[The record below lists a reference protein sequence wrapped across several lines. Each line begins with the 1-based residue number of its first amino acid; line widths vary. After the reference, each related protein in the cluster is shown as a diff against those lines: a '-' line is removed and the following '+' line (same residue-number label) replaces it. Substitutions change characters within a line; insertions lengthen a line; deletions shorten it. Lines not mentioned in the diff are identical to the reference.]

1 MPRFRRPGSGAP
13 APKPPRPDRTL
24 ELLVVEGVD
33 AGSQFTVDGELVTIG
48 RGAKGSGRT
57 GAICLRDPTVS
68 PHQATLRV
76 ADGELSIEHRQ
87 GATNSTLV
95 NGQAVERSR
104 VQVGDRIQMGR
115 TVFEVRSRPGISLSG
130 LMTIPQE
137 LFATGERGAPSATT
151 TEIRRIEPPAARITV
166 LRGIRGY
173 EGRVFPL
180 VALRSRLGRHPS
192 NEVVLPEQGVSRFH
206 AELVWKEESLL
217 LVHKS
222 STNPTYVD
230 GKPVEQTLR
239 LRGGETIQ
247 LADRVAL
254 RVDVDDALG
263 ERTAGMPEAAESAA
277 SPDDRDA
284 AEAAARVE
292 SLRDRMEEKIRRD
305 AEIEREF
312 GFVGSFLDVDVVD
325 SHGLKVRAGRPE
337 HIIVSFERFRA
348 FAQRVVEEHKGHVL
362 NSNGDELM
370 CFFDEPLQ
378 SVRAATAI
386 LQRLPE
392 WNARENLLEGAF
404 RVRQGIHTGRS
415 LVDRQRGVA
424 YSPVLD
430 VAGHLQKLAPE
441 NGLLVSAETRA
452 KLPDDL
458 PFVYQGELGK
468 GEKIVAH
475 RYVGFEEGDPLD
487 DTDSGARHGA
497 PGPGAG
503 GPSEGHRG

>member
-33 AGSQFTVDGELVTIG
+33 AGSRFTVDGELVTIG

-68 PHQATLRV
+68 PRQATLCV
-76 ADGELSIEHRQ
+76 ADGDVSIEHRQ
-87 GATNSTLV
+87 GATNPTLV
-95 NGQAVERSR
+95 NGEAVERSA

-130 LMTIPQE
+130 LMTIPHE
-137 LFATGERGAPSATT
+137 LLATGEREAPSATT
-151 TEIRRIEPPAARITV
+151 TEIRRVQPPSARITV

-180 VALRSRLGRHPS
+180 VSLRSRLGRHPS

-206 AELVWKEESLL
+206 AELVWKEESLF

-222 STNPTYVD
+222 GTNPTYVD
-230 GKPVEQTLR
+230 GTAVEGTLR
-239 LRGGETIQ
+239 LRGGETVQ

-254 RVDVDDALG
+254 RVDVDDALDAT
-263 ERTAGMPEAAESAA
+263 TAGLADDPPEDFEHGG
-277 SPDDRDA
+277 DGRDA
-284 AEAAARVE
+284 AAAARVD
-292 SLRDRMEEKIRRD
+292 SLRERMEEKIRRD
-305 AEIEREF
+305 QEIEREF

-348 FAQRVVEEHKGHVL
+348 FAQHVVEEHGGHVL

-392 WNARENLLEGAF
+392 WNASENLLENAF

-415 LVDRQRGVA
+415 LVDRERGVA

-452 KLPDDL
+452 ALPDDL
-458 PFVYQGELGK
+458 PFVDEGELGK
-468 GEKIVAH
+468 GEK
-475 RYVGFEEGDPLD
+475 VGAWRFAGPEEGDPLGE
-487 DTDSGARHGA
+487 TDSGSRRGDT
-497 PGPGAG
+497 GPGAG
-503 GPSEGHRG
+503 GPSEA

>member
-1 MPRFRRPGSGAP
+1 VRRWMPRFRRPGSGAP

-24 ELLVVEGVD
+24 ELLAVEGTD
-33 AGSQFTVDGELVTIG
+33 AGSRFTVDGELVTIG

-57 GAICLRDPTVS
+57 GAICLRDPAVS
-68 PHQATLRV
+68 PHQATLRA

-87 GATNSTLV
+87 GATNPTLV
-95 NGQAVERSR
+95 NGRAVERSA
-104 VQVGDRIQMGR
+104 VEVGDRIQMGR

-130 LMTIPQE
+130 LMTIPHE
-137 LFATGERGAPSATT
+137 LFATGARGAPSATT
-151 TEIRRIEPPAARITV
+151 TEIRRLQPPGARITV
-166 LRGIRGY
+166 LRGIRGL

-206 AELVWKEESLL
+206 AELVWKEETLW

-222 STNPTYVD
+222 ATNPTCVD
-230 GKPVEQTLR
+230 GKPVEDSLR

-254 RVDVDDALG
+254 RIDVDDALD
-263 ERTAGMPEAAESAA
+263 ERTAGLLEDDDEPGEDEGA
-277 SPDDRDA
+277 PDAGPDGRDD
-284 AEAAARVE
+284 AEAAARVD

-348 FAQRVVEEHKGHVL
+348 FAQRVVEEHEGHVL

-392 WNARENLLEGAF
+392 WNMRENLLEGDF

-458 PFVYQGELGK
+458 PFVYQGEVGK

-475 RYVGFEEGDPLD
+475 RYAGLEEEDPLE
-487 DTDSGARHGA
+487 DTDGGAR
-497 PGPGAG
+497 
-503 GPSEGHRG
+503 